1 MKSRKESTGMCLFLA
16 LLALLFNQ
24 LLFGQPVLGQPV
36 LGQSFLGQGER
47 EAAPATPFEVLEQ
60 DAIAFVKEHHPEL
73 VSLLQTLKPMSQKE
87 YQTAIR
93 DIAKTRK
100 RLEML
105 LKREVE
111 SHSLELESWKLQ
123 SKIDLLLAK
132 GVAGDKSFDKEGL
145 RSLLK
150 NQVENQKKRWKL
162 EQASLLK
169 REQQLSD
176 LLSKTE
182 GHEQERIEQQLTNLM
197 KRMENKEKASK
208 NKK

>member
-24 LLFGQPVLGQPV
+24 LLFGQPLLGQPV
-36 LGQSFLGQGER
+36 LGQGER
-47 EAAPATPFEVLEQ
+47 EAAPATPFEVLEE
-60 DAIAFVKEHHPEL
+60 DSIAFVKEHHPEL

>member
-24 LLFGQPVLGQPV
+24 LLFGQPVLGQP
-36 LGQSFLGQGER
+36 FLGQGER

-182 GHEQERIEQQLTNLM
+182 GHEQERIEQQLTTLM

>member
-1 MKSRKESTGMCLFLA
+1 MKSGKESIGMCLFLA

-24 LLFGQPVLGQPV
+24 LLFGQPLLGQPV
-36 LGQSFLGQGER
+36 LGQGER
-47 EAAPATPFEVLEQ
+47 EAAPATPFEVLEE
-60 DAIAFVKEHHPEL
+60 DSIAFVKEHHPEL

-182 GHEQERIEQQLTNLM
+182 GHEQERIEQQLTTLM

>member
-1 MKSRKESTGMCLFLA
+1 MCLFLA

-24 LLFGQPVLGQPV
+24 LLFGQPVLGQP
-36 LGQSFLGQGER
+36 FLGQGER

-182 GHEQERIEQQLTNLM
+182 GHEQERIEQQLTTLM

>member
-24 LLFGQPVLGQPV
+24 LLFGQPVLGQP
-36 LGQSFLGQGER
+36 FLGQGER
-47 EAAPATPFEVLEQ
+47 EAAPATPFEVLEE
-60 DAIAFVKEHHPEL
+60 DSIAFVKEHHPEL